1 MRPLRGPGPA
11 GRLHEPVVVLLPR
24 LPAGATRA
32 VRISGAARLTAR
44 ARGVTLEDGPHV
56 GAVNRIPEGFY
67 YMAKALLVTFHSD
80 QRTAAHL
87 LSENT
92 RLRVRVRDLEELIAR
107 LQDENDRL
115 AQAAAVA
122 LLDLQPEELK
132 EMQPV

>member
-1 MRPLRGPGPA
+1 MSPLKTA
-11 GRLHEPVVVLLPR
+11 L
-24 LPAGATRA
+24 T
-32 VRISGAARLTAR
+32 SGCQ
-44 ARGVTLEDGPHV
+44 PY
-56 GAVNRIPEGFY
+56 PEGFY
-67 YMAKALLVTFHSD
+67 YMAKALLGTFQND

>member
-1 MRPLRGPGPA
+1 MSLLKTAPFVGPSTVF
-11 GRLHEPVVVLLPR
+11 GRH
-24 LPAGATRA
+24 
-32 VRISGAARLTAR
+32 
-44 ARGVTLEDGPHV
+44 H
-56 GAVNRIPEGFY
+56 
-67 YMAKALLVTFHSD
+67 YMAKALLGTFHSD
-80 QRTAAHL
+80 QRTAANL

>member
-1 MRPLRGPGPA
+1 MSPLKTAPLGRA
-11 GRLHEPVVVLLPR
+11 VNMYSGRLH
-24 LPAGATRA
+24 
-32 VRISGAARLTAR
+32 
-44 ARGVTLEDGPHV
+44 
-56 GAVNRIPEGFY
+56 
-67 YMAKALLVTFHSD
+67 YMAKALLGTFHSD

-92 RLRVRVRDLEELIAR
+92 RLRMRVRDLEDLIAR

>member
-1 MRPLRGPGPA
+1 
-11 GRLHEPVVVLLPR
+11 
-24 LPAGATRA
+24 
-32 VRISGAARLTAR
+32 
-44 ARGVTLEDGPHV
+44 
-56 GAVNRIPEGFY
+56 
-67 YMAKALLVTFHSD
+67 MAKALLGTFHSD

-122 LLDLQPEELK
+122 LLDLQLGGA
-132 EMQPV
+132 QGDAAGLTGDR